1 MRRLNFSRNKEDK
14 ELKYHDDREIK
25 KLFVLLADRTTEEKL
40 KQLKE
45 LELDELKQYQFLLTQ
60 SIISLKEQL
69 KSSQIQAKETGIY
82 ADPRWYQ
89 SVKKMVASRL
99 FVSDM
104 VKQTIKEKN
113 IALDLAKKRTGK
125 KFNHYFREVARE
137 ILPEELYNRIV
148 EEAQQKLEENNLKNG
163 LESR

>member
-1 MRRLNFSRNKEDK
+1 MNEKTKFLMNKEYK
-14 ELKYHDDREIK
+14 KPKYPDDQEIK
-25 KLFVLLADRTTEEKL
+25 KLFVLLADKTTEEKL

-69 KSSQIQAKETGIY
+69 KSSQIQAKKTGVY

-99 FVSDM
+99 FISDM

-125 KFNHYFREVARE
+125 KFNHYFREAARE

-148 EEAQQKLEENNLKNG
+148 EEAQQKFAENK
-163 LESR
+163 